1 MQVHEFQFTNRVRM
15 RASLEVR
22 ERRRAE
28 NDARAARITTAA
40 ARVFARRGVENATM
54 EMIAREASVAV
65 GTIYLHFASRD
76 EVYLNLC
83 AERGM
88 QLGAGYREVLARGL
102 TPLDEI
108 RTLARVYIDYLYES
122 ADPILLSEPTPYYE
136 IRKRLRRSSEI
147 RAFDRG
153 ARIRREVFRLFES
166 SVRRAFDRR
175 LLADSL
181 GATGVTIAIWS
192 ILNGAFMVTRDRE
205 YLVHTIGFEP
215 EGFVAK
221 ALDSYLQGLAA
232 AARTGARQSKTGRR
246 GQRILR
252 MPGEGT
258 GL

>member
-1 MQVHEFQFTNRVRM
+1 MK
-15 RASLEVR
+15 ASLGVR

-28 NDARAARITTAA
+28 NDARAARIMTAA

-54 EMIAREASVAV
+54 EMIAREANVAV

-83 AERGM
+83 ADRGT
-88 QLGAGYREVLARGL
+88 QLGSGYREVIARGL
-102 TPLDEI
+102 KPLDEI
-108 RTLARVYIDYLYES
+108 RALAQVYIEYLHES

-153 ARIRREVFRLFES
+153 SRIRQEVFRLFES
-166 SVRRAFDRR
+166 SVQRAFDGG
-175 LLADSL
+175 LVADSL

-192 ILNGAFMVTRDRE
+192 ILNGAFMVTRDRQ
-205 YLVHTIGFEP
+205 YLVDAIGFEP

-221 ALDSYLQGLAA
+221 ALDSYLHGLAA
-232 AARTGARQSKTGRR
+232 AARAGTRQSKPARR
-246 GQRILR
+246 RNRPLG
-252 MPGEGT
+252 MPRKGT
-258 GL
+258 SL

>member
-1 MQVHEFQFTNRVRM
+1 MNLNSRNAARV
-15 RASLEVR
+15 RASLKVR

-28 NDARAARITTAA
+28 NDARAARIMTAA

-54 EMIAREASVAV
+54 EMIAREANVAV

-83 AERGM
+83 ADRGT
-88 QLGAGYREVLARGL
+88 QLGAGYREVIARGRK
-102 TPLDEI
+102 PLDEI
-108 RTLARVYIDYLYES
+108 RALAQVYIEYLHES
-122 ADPILLSEPTPYYE
+122 ADPILISEPTPYNE

-153 ARIRREVFRLFES
+153 SRIRQEVFRLFES
-166 SVRRAFDRR
+166 SVNRAFKRG
-175 LLADSL
+175 LVADSL

-215 EGFVAK
+215 QGFVAK
-221 ALDSYLQGLAA
+221 ALDSYLQGLVA
-232 AARTGARQSKTGRR
+232 AARAST
-246 GQRILR
+246 QRAKPAQRNHRVLGI
-252 MPGEGT
+252 PGKGI

>member
-1 MQVHEFQFTNRVRM
+1 MNLNSRSAARVK
-15 RASLEVR
+15 ASLKVR

-28 NDARAARITTAA
+28 NDARAARIMTAA

-54 EMIAREASVAV
+54 EMIAREANVAV

-83 AERGM
+83 ADRGT
-88 QLGAGYREVLARGL
+88 QLGAGYREVIAPGL
-102 TPLDEI
+102 KPLDEI
-108 RTLARVYIDYLYES
+108 RALAQVYIEYLHES
-122 ADPILLSEPTPYYE
+122 ADPILISEPIPYSE

-153 ARIRREVFRLFES
+153 SRIRREVFRLFEC
-166 SVRRAFDRR
+166 SVKRGFDAG
-175 LLADSL
+175 LIADSL
-181 GATGVTIAIWS
+181 GQTGVTVAIWS

-221 ALDSYLQGLAA
+221 ALDSYLQGVAA
-232 AARTGARQSKTGRR
+232 AARAGTRQSKPAQRR
-246 GQRILR
+246 K
-252 MPGEGT
+252 GT
-258 GL
+258 SL

>member
-1 MQVHEFQFTNRVRM
+1 M
-15 RASLEVR
+15 RTSLEVR
-22 ERRRAE
+22 QRRRAE
-28 NDARAARITTAA
+28 NDARAARIMTAA

-54 EMIAREASVAV
+54 EMIAREARVAV

-83 AERGM
+83 AERGT
-88 QLGAGYREVLARGL
+88 QLGAGYRAVIARGL
-102 TPLDEI
+102 KPLEEI
-108 RTLARVYIDYLYES
+108 RTLAQVYIEYLHES
-122 ADPILLSEPTPYYE
+122 ADPILISEPIPYSE

-153 ARIRREVFRLFES
+153 SKIRREVFGLFES
-166 SVRRAFDRR
+166 SVKRAFDRG
-175 LLADSL
+175 LVADSL

-215 EGFVAK
+215 QGFVAK
-221 ALDSYLQGLAA
+221 ALESYLQGLAA
-232 AARTGARQSKTGRR
+232 AACVGIRQSKPAQRR
-246 GQRILR
+246 NRPNEMQGK
-252 MPGEGT
+252 GT

>member
-1 MQVHEFQFTNRVRM
+1 MKLSLRAREQRRV
-15 RASLEVR
+15 
-22 ERRRAE
+22 E
-28 NDARAARITTAA
+28 NDARATRIMTAA

-54 EMIAREASVAV
+54 EMIAREANVAV

-83 AERGM
+83 AERGT
-88 QLGAGYREVLARGL
+88 QLGAGYREVIARGL
-102 TPLDEI
+102 KPLEEI
-108 RTLARVYIDYLYES
+108 RALGQVYIEYLRES
-122 ADPILLSEPTPYYE
+122 ADPILISEPTPYHE

-153 ARIRREVFRLFES
+153 SKIRQEVFRLFEG
-166 SVRRAFDRR
+166 SVKRAFDRG

-205 YLVHTIGFEP
+205 YLVDTIGFEP

-221 ALDSYLQGLAA
+221 ALDSYLQGVTA
-232 AARTGARQSKTGRR
+232 AARAGTRQSKPARRR
-246 GQRILR
+246 GRALG
-252 MPGEGT
+252 MPRKGT
-258 GL
+258 SL

>member
-1 MQVHEFQFTNRVRM
+1 M
-15 RASLEVR
+15 RTSLEVR
-22 ERRRAE
+22 QRRRAE
-28 NDARAARITTAA
+28 NDARAVRIMTAA

-54 EMIAREASVAV
+54 EMIAREARVAV

-83 AERGM
+83 AERGT
-88 QLGAGYREVLARGL
+88 QLGVGYRAVIARGL
-102 TPLDEI
+102 KPLEEI
-108 RTLARVYIDYLYES
+108 RTLAQVYIEYLHES
-122 ADPILLSEPTPYYE
+122 ADPILISEPIPYSE

-153 ARIRREVFRLFES
+153 SKIRREVFGLFES
-166 SVRRAFDRR
+166 SVKRAFDRG
-175 LLADSL
+175 LVADSL

-215 EGFVAK
+215 QGFVAK
-221 ALDSYLQGLAA
+221 ALESYLQGLAA
-232 AARTGARQSKTGRR
+232 AACVGIRQSKPAQRR
-246 GQRILR
+246 NRPNEMQGK
-252 MPGEGT
+252 GT

>member
-1 MQVHEFQFTNRVRM
+1 MNFNSRNGGRKK
-15 RASLEVR
+15 ASLDVR

-28 NDARAARITTAA
+28 NDARAARITSAA

-54 EMIAREASVAV
+54 EMIAREANVAV

-83 AERGM
+83 AERGT
-88 QLGAGYREVLARGL
+88 QLGAGYREVITRGL
-102 TPLDEI
+102 KPLDEI
-108 RTLARVYIDYLYES
+108 RTLAGVYIEYLHES
-122 ADPILLSEPTPYYE
+122 ADPILISEPTPYYE

-153 ARIRREVFRLFES
+153 ARIRQEVFRLFES

-215 EGFVAK
+215 KGFVAK

-232 AARTGARQSKTGRR
+232 AARAGARQSKTAQRR
-246 GQRILR
+246 NRPLR
-252 MPGEGT
+252 TTRKGT